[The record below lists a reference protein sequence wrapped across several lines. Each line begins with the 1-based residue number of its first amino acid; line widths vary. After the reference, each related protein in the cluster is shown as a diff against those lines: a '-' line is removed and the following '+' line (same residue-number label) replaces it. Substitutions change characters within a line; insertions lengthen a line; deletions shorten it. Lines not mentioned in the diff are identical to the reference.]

1 MVGHLCSGTGTAF
14 AGWGPLGQGFWL
26 SGTSNAPHSLTSL
39 GGYETMGQRVYARP
53 ETTPPPPAHRPGSEA
68 NTFWSLKLREPH
80 LRDQTS
86 VQISRLRR
94 TTRARMGN
102 ITSILPSVFRIK
114 IGKGYAHLLTC
125 LNGQALPPLF
135 TCAGA
140 PTSLG
145 APSRGTSPVVG
156 KSMGGRV
163 AGGWVHGLG
172 RAPGTEGEGVCEGK
186 TRGGFLGAPLL

>member
-1 MVGHLCSGTGTAF
+1 MLPT
-14 AGWGPLGQGFWL
+14 L
-26 SGTSNAPHSLTSL
+26 SLVWVSTV
-39 GGYETMGQRVYARP
+39 GQRVYAGS
-53 ETTPPPPAHRPGSEA
+53 ETTPPLPSPQTRLAA
-68 NTFWSLKLREPH
+68 ITFWSLKFREPH
-80 LRDQTS
+80 LQHKAS

-172 RAPGTEGEGVCEGK
+172 RAPGTEGEGVCRGK